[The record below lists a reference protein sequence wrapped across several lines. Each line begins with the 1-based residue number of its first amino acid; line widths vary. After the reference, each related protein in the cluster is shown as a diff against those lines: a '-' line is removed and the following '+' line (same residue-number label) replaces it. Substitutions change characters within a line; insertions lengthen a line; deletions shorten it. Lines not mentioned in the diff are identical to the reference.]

1 MKKICIIVF
10 LILFILPC
18 IAYAH
23 KGKTDEYGGHY
34 NNSTG
39 TYHYH
44 SGEYAETGEYTAPI
58 EEDGT
63 LIPDENTLKDGSGDL
78 VIKDTS
84 DELISSQQNEINSL
98 QQQIYAK
105 QDTIGNLTEQLDERQ
120 EKIEQLESNQ
130 LSLFIA
136 FAIILLIAIYISYN
150 IGSEKNKK
158 Q

>member
-10 LILFILPC
+10 LVLFIFPC
-18 IAYAH
+18 IVFAH
-23 KGKTDEYGGHY
+23 KGKTDQYGGHY
-34 NNSTG
+34 NHSTG

-63 LIPDENTLKDGSGDL
+63 LISDENTLKDSSGDL

-84 DELISSQQNEINSL
+84 DELVSSQKNKINSL

-105 QDTIGNLTEQLDERQ
+105 QDTIGNLTEQLDEKQ
-120 EKIEQLESNQ
+120 EKIKQLESNQ
-130 LSLFIA
+130 ISLFIV
-136 FAIILLIAIYISYN
+136 FAIILLIVIYISYN
-150 IGSEKNKK
+150 VGLEKNKK
-158 Q
+158 